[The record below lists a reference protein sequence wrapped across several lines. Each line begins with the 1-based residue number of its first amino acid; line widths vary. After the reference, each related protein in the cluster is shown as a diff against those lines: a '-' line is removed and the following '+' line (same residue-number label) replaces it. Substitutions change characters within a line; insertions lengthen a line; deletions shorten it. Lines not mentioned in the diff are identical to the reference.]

1 MNLFTEDLHNVV
13 SQIFASAENT
23 YCQIVKDMAA
33 DTDFYKVQDQYHGGN
48 GINFNFK
55 AANRFSLTSKSKGV
69 MYLATTPHTGL
80 KEFYQEYEFIDTE
93 DDLCINCM
101 AVIQAA
107 RTIKI
112 VDLAALAPLLK
123 TALGDLMGPQ
133 TVYADT
139 QKLADVLSKYAD
151 GMEYLSR
158 HTGKP
163 CIALWSDAVDGN
175 GMLKNH
181 SVTPLIEY
189 THNGM
194 SAQQML
200 KSQLNY
206 KIT

>member
-13 SQIFASAENT
+13 SPIFASAENT
-23 YCQIVKDMAA
+23 YCQIVKDMVV

-55 AANRFSLTSKSKGV
+55 AANRFSLASKSKGV

-80 KEFYQEYEFIDTE
+80 KEFYQEYKFIDTE
-93 DDLCINCM
+93 DDLSINCM

-181 SVTPLIEY
+181 SVTPLTEY

-194 SAQQML
+194 SAQQIL